1 MVMRM
6 TTSKESTSL
15 STLSSVPVPLWSMKW
30 NSALN
35 SFSVC
40 ILRTLAD
47 RIRKKYCWWKICWLF
62 SGWLVIM
69 QKKVSRFYMPYN
81 QTCTTMTCCQVFWFP
96 WCSYGKYWLVQLDK
110 MWYLNW
116 VLGVKGSPP
125 YMVLSI
131 TTEEP
136 QITASGW
143 STSPRCCVYGKENCK
158 YKYANE
164 ASGQHEWTFWGVMSN
179 LARFYFCK
187 RRKHLKPMKS

>member
-1 MVMRM
+1 MRM
-6 TTSKESTSL
+6 TTTKESTSL

-47 RIRKKYCWWKICWLF
+47 RIRKNIVDEKYADY
-62 SGWLVIM
+62 SVGGWSLCK
-69 QKKVSRFYMPYN
+69 KKVSRFYMPYN

-143 STSPRCCVYGKENCK
+143 STSPRCCVHGKENCK
-158 YKYANE
+158 YKYTNMRVGNMNE
-164 ASGQHEWTFWGVMSN
+164 LFEWWFRIWQDFTSVKDEN
-179 LARFYFCK
+179 N
-187 RRKHLKPMKS
+187 